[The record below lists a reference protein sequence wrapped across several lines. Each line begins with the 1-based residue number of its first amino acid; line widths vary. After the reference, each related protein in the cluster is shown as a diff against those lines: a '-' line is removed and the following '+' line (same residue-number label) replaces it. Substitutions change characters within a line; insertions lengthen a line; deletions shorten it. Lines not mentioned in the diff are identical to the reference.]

1 MKLNSVQLTVVRKM
15 VIGFASLA
23 TLLVFTSFLT
33 YFGLQDIK
41 GSADKVVNEKM
52 PLQRAMSEIQSQFLT
67 LSNLTS
73 NAYYEDDANAVSNS
87 LELFKKAAE
96 EYKLNEELV
105 RLQGSDSNKVAI
117 DQALTLAQTYLDNS
131 LVMFERK
138 LSLISVLN
146 ELETK
151 SEIALNHADE
161 ASALMMDLSYLE
173 GDSRDL
179 ETLIGV
185 STKVDNQLGLI
196 LPILK
201 ELQSTSDPELSAA
214 SIDDVSY
221 NLSNIEADQSYMNR
235 LAEGV
240 ETDGLLELFNEE
252 IEKLKQT
259 LGGESGL
266 FVIQNRKIEL
276 YALAAESKQQINQAL
291 TQTISQI
298 TSLNKQVSADTLQG
312 QQDILDTVSSNT
324 VQNMLVSVFG
334 VGATIGFAFIATR
347 SIAKPLARVN
357 KRLKI
362 IASGDL
368 TKRMTDDG
376 NDEFSELSRNV
387 NRLIDSLQTLIGS
400 IHTQEET
407 LTQITQRSI
416 ELGSANLELVATQQ
430 SQIETTSENTQSIK
444 QTSLNNLSQIKMA
457 NDQISKAIDQSAHV
471 VGLVEQ
477 SKNQVNQQAIQA
489 SNSATIIHRLGE
501 NSRRIGGI
509 LDVIK
514 TIAEQTNLLA
524 LNAAI
529 EAARAGEQGRG
540 FAVVADEVRTL
551 ATRTHKS
558 TEEIEEMIT
567 ALQKDA
573 DQAVSAINE
582 SSEQVQKGVEITE
595 SVTEQ
600 VIQIKE
606 IIQALSQVNNKIVED
621 TESQDGLLNDVYIN
635 LQNVVDLS
643 KKAANSTH
651 ETNDATREMGVQMSS
666 LKQAVD
672 RFKL

>member
-1 MKLNSVQLTVVRKM
+1 
-15 VIGFASLA
+15 
-23 TLLVFTSFLT
+23 
-33 YFGLQDIK
+33 
-41 GSADKVVNEKM
+41 
-52 PLQRAMSEIQSQFLT
+52 
-67 LSNLTS
+67 
-73 NAYYEDDANAVSNS
+73 
-87 LELFKKAAE
+87 
-96 EYKLNEELV
+96 
-105 RLQGSDSNKVAI
+105 
-117 DQALTLAQTYLDNS
+117 
-131 LVMFERK
+131 
-138 LSLISVLN
+138 
-146 ELETK
+146 
-151 SEIALNHADE
+151 
-161 ASALMMDLSYLE
+161 MMDLSYLE

>member
-1 MKLNSVQLTVVRKM
+1 MKFNSVQLTVVRKM
-15 VIGFASLA
+15 VVGFSSLA
-23 TLLVFTSFLT
+23 VLLVFTSFLT

-41 GSADKVVNEKM
+41 GSAQKVAEEKM
-52 PLQRAMSEIQSQFLT
+52 PLQRAMSEIQAQLLT
-67 LSNLTS
+67 LSSLTS
-73 NAYYEDDANAVSNS
+73 DAFYEDDAAQVEKS
-87 LELFKKAAE
+87 LSQFGQTIK
-96 EYKLNEELV
+96 EYEVNEKTV
-105 RLQGSDSNKVAI
+105 RSQSNKINQSSI
-117 DQALTLAQTYLDNS
+117 DQALISAQTYIDNS
-131 LVMFERK
+131 FVMFDRK
-138 LSLISVLN
+138 LRLIKI
-146 ELETK
+146 LETLEQQ
-151 SEIALNHADE
+151 SNIALNHADE

-185 STKVDNQLGLI
+185 STKVDNQLGHI
-196 LPILK
+196 LPILQ
-201 ELQSTSDPELSAA
+201 ELQSTFDPELSAA

-221 NLSNIEADQSYMNR
+221 NLSNIQADQDYMNR
-235 LAEGV
+235 LGEAV
-240 ETDGLLELFNEE
+240 DTDGLLSLFNDE
-252 IEKLKQT
+252 IQKLNAS
-259 LGGESGL
+259 LESDDGL
-266 FVIQNRKIEL
+266 FAIQNRKIEL
-276 YALAAESKQQINQAL
+276 YQLASESKTLLNKAL
-291 TQTISQI
+291 KKTISEI
-298 TSLNKQVSADTLQG
+298 TKLNKQVSEDTLQG
-312 QQDILDTVSSNT
+312 QQDILETVSSNT
-324 VQNMLVSVFG
+324 LQNVLVSVFG

-357 KRLKI
+357 KRLKV

-368 TKRMTDDG
+368 TRRMTDDG

-400 IHTQEET
+400 IHKQEEE

-416 ELGSANLELVATQQ
+416 QLGSANLALAASQQ
-430 SQIETTSENTQSIK
+430 SQVENTSENTQSIK
-444 QTSLNNLSQIKMA
+444 QTSLNNLGQIKQS
-457 NDQISKAIDQSAHV
+457 NDQISKAIEQSVYV
-471 VGLVEQ
+471 VGLVEE
-477 SKNQVNQQAIQA
+477 SKSQVNQQAIQA
-489 SNSATIIHRLGE
+489 SNSAAIIHRLGE

-573 DQAVSAINE
+573 DEAVGAINE
-582 SSEQVQKGVEITE
+582 STEQVKKGVEITE

-606 IIQALSQVNNKIVED
+606 IIQALSKVNNKIVAD
-621 TESQDGLLNDVYIN
+621 TEDQDKLLNDVYLS
-635 LQNVVDLS
+635 LQNVVELS
-643 KKAANSTH
+643 KKAADSTH
-651 ETNDATREMGVQMSS
+651 ESNDATRQMGVQMSS